1 MSGVSV
7 AVAATSPFA
16 RRADLPYLEA
26 CAGTHIAGVTTHV
39 TDRWLL
45 GAVHSGGI
53 ELQVGRSR
61 LAVPAGA
68 AVVVPVGSATRSRH
82 VGPTRVS
89 VLFIEP
95 DEVSRWQEDH
105 GEGPALSVV
114 QAPQAVQRISAL
126 AAALRRPELTATAIE
141 ETLLSLLP
149 ALPRAGAAVESRCS
163 EPHAVRRA
171 RELLH
176 ARYKGGVSLDE
187 LASETGLNKHYLHK
201 AFRSQIGM
209 GPHAYVV
216 QLRVA
221 AARRLIAA
229 GVSLRQACQQSG
241 FYDQSHLS
249 RAFSETLGITPGAYA
264 AATTWQPWGASAGR
278 PGSGAVP
285 ERSS

>member
-1 MSGVSV
+1 MSGANV
-7 AVAATSPFA
+7 AIVAASPFA

-26 CAGTHIAGVTTHV
+26 CAGTHAAGVTTHV

-45 GAVHSGGI
+45 GVVHSGGI
-53 ELQVGRSR
+53 ELQVGRIR
-61 LAVPAGA
+61 REIMPGEAM
-68 AVVVPVGSATRSRH
+68 VVPVGTATRSRH

-89 VLFIEP
+89 VLFVDRE
-95 DEVSRWQEDH
+95 EVSRWQK
-105 GEGPALSVV
+105 EGGLRPELAVV
-114 QAPQAVQRISAL
+114 QAPQAVQRITAI
-126 AAALRRPELTATAIE
+126 ARALRRPELATAAIE
-141 ETLLSLLP
+141 EALTTLLP
-149 ALPRAGAAVESRCS
+149 MLPRDGAIVDAPRHEPLAVQ
-163 EPHAVRRA
+163 RA

-176 ARYKGGVSLDE
+176 ARFVSGVSLDE

-201 AFRSQIGM
+201 TFRSQVGM

-229 GVSLRQACQQSG
+229 GVSLREAYKQSG

-264 AATTWQPWGASAGR
+264 AAAAWQPWDKTAPTASIATGRGA
-278 PGSGAVP
+278 
-285 ERSS
+285 